1 MRQRHHVSLRLGVVF
16 ICLWSLLPVYWALNT
31 SLTTE
36 IGAQSVPAHFLPN
49 PLDFGNYQRIFGSGK
64 SSFFSGFRQSMV
76 NTVIESG
83 LSTIVTV
90 VLAALAAYAFARMRF
105 FAKRTMFYVVLAT
118 MALPAYATLIPLYRI
133 LSNWGLVNTYT
144 GVILVYVSGFLPLAM
159 WILYNYFLTIPREL
173 EEAAFIDGCSEV
185 GTLVRVVLPLAVPG
199 VAAVA
204 IITFLS
210 AWSQF
215 LFPLVLTSD
224 ISTQPT
230 TVFMTSLQS
239 GHLVPFTLLNA
250 VGVVGIAVP
259 ALLVFSLNRYI
270 INGILAGSLK

>member
-1 MRQRHHVSLRLGVVF
+1 MRRKYHVPLWLGVLF
-16 ICLWSLLPVYWALNT
+16 ICLWSLFPVYWALNS
-31 SLTTE
+31 SLTTQV
-36 IGAQSVPAHFLPN
+36 GAQSVPAHFFPN
-49 PLDFGNYQRIFGSGK
+49 PLDVGNYQRIFGSGTN
-64 SSFFSGFRQSMV
+64 SLFSGFRQSML
-76 NTVIESG
+76 NTVIESA

-90 VLAALAAYAFARMRF
+90 VLAAMAAYAFARMRF
-105 FAKRTMFYVVLAT
+105 LLKRTMFYVVLAT

-133 LSNWGLVNTYT
+133 MSDWGLINTYT
-144 GVILVYVSGFLPLAM
+144 GVVLVYVSGFLPLAM

-173 EEAAFIDGCSEV
+173 EEAAFIDGASEL

-199 VAAVA
+199 VAAAA

-224 ISTQPT
+224 TSTQPV

-239 GHLVPFTLLNA
+239 GHLIPFTLLNA
-250 VGVVGIAVP
+250 VGVLGIAVP
-259 ALLVFSLNRYI
+259 ALLAFSLNRFI
-270 INGILAGSLK
+270 IRGILAGSLK